1 MTNPIV
7 GAINGGIIGM
17 ITGAGLGFVHYPYFG
32 KFYTEKQR
40 MMYDNNG
47 AVIFLTGIGGGMG
60 GCIAGAIGGFH
71 SATTMNDGGVV
82 GGLAGGTIGGLVGSA
97 SSIVLDS
104 RKASNP

>member
-17 ITGAGLGFVHYPYFG
+17 ITGAGLGFVHYPFFN
-32 KFYTEKQR
+32 KLYTERQR
-40 MMYDNNG
+40 MLYDNNG
-47 AVIFLTGIGGGMG
+47 AVIFLTGIGGGFG

-71 SATTMNDGGVV
+71 SADHMNDWGVV

-104 RKASNP
+104 RNASNP